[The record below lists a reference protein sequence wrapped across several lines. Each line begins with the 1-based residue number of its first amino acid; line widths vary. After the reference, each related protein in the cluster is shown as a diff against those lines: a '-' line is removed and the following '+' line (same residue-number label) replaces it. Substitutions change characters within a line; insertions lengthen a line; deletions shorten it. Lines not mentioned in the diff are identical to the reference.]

1 MVEGLG
7 LEHLFDHS
15 HELTP
20 KEKEIWM
27 LFDRVD
33 VAELLA
39 RDAFAKGAYMLGAED
54 REIML
59 NKKRPA
65 SAGLNY
71 IESLSLKNL

>member
-1 MVEGLG
+1 MVR
-7 LEHLFDHS
+7 HLFDHS

-59 NKKRPA
+59 K
-65 SAGLNY
+65 
-71 IESLSLKNL
+71 

>member
-1 MVEGLG
+1 MPGAAFGLP
-7 LEHLFDHS
+7 LHS
-15 HELTP
+15 FRFQKIKKFAFLKVT
-20 KEKEIWM
+20 WM

-59 NKKRPA
+59 K
-65 SAGLNY
+65 
-71 IESLSLKNL
+71 